1 MKPRSITPREQRTIE
16 QLNAVQR
23 EVAALHEM
31 KMPDLWKVWDLHFAS
46 RPVHPNRK
54 YLTSRLSY
62 RIQELAFGTLPQ
74 STRERLVDYGQ
85 NLSKIKTNTPAKAV
99 AMPGATLVREFEG
112 KEFRVEVL
120 ADGRYEYNQK
130 IYRSLSA
137 IAKNITGTHWSGPAF
152 FGVKNTVAV

>member
-1 MKPRSITPREQRTIE
+1 MKHRSITPREQRSLE
-16 QLNAVQR
+16 KLNAVQR
-23 EVAALHEM
+23 ELAALHEM
-31 KMPDLWKVWDLHFAS
+31 KMPDLWKVWDLHFPS

-62 RIQELAFGTLPQ
+62 RIQELAFG
-74 STRERLVDYGQ
+74 TRERLVDYGQ

-112 KEFRVEVL
+112 KEFKVEVL

-152 FGVKNTVAV
+152 FGVKNMVAA

>member
-1 MKPRSITPREQRTIE
+1 MSRMRSPVTPRAQRTIE

-23 EVAALHEM
+23 ELAVLHEM

-112 KEFRVEVL
+112 SFSSVTQQINSSTSNGRLMLNMLLSFAQFEREVSDRVFICELLV
-120 ADGRYEYNQK
+120 Q
-130 IYRSLSA
+130 
-137 IAKNITGTHWSGPAF
+137 
-152 FGVKNTVAV
+152 

>member
-1 MKPRSITPREQRTIE
+1 MKPRSITPREQRSLE
-16 QLNAVQR
+16 KLNAVQR
-23 EVAALHEM
+23 EVAALHGM

-112 KEFRVEVL
+112 KEFRWRSWPTAATNTTRRSTAAYRRSPKTSPARIGPDPHFL
-120 ADGRYEYNQK
+120 A
-130 IYRSLSA
+130 
-137 IAKNITGTHWSGPAF
+137 
-152 FGVKNTVAV
+152 